1 MKKILITG
9 VAGFIG
15 FHLTNLLLKNGYKVI
30 GIDSIE
36 KSYGKDIKK
45 HRLLILNKQKNFK
58 FFKLSINKIDKI
70 KDKIDLVIH
79 LAAEAGVRKSLLNP
93 YFYIDQ
99 NVNQTIRVFEYMRKK
114 NIKKIF
120 YASSSSVYGD
130 NNVYPSHEKMIIAKP
145 LSIYGITKI
154 ASENIAYYYN
164 KIFNINS
171 YGLRFFTV
179 YGPFGRPDMSIF
191 IFFKNILQN
200 KKIILNNYGKNLRD
214 YTYIDDVTHFILKLI
229 LKSNNQKKFYDIFN
243 IGGKR
248 NISLIKVV
256 KLIEKISNKKAKL
269 KLAKKNKL
277 DPFNSLASMKKLE
290 KFVNFKKSTKIE
302 NGLKFT
308 FNWIKEYLKNQ

>member
-1 MKKILITG
+1 
-9 VAGFIG
+9 
-15 FHLTNLLLKNGYKVI
+15 
-30 GIDSIE
+30 
-36 KSYGKDIKK
+36 
-45 HRLLILNKQKNFK
+45 
-58 FFKLSINKIDKI
+58 
-70 KDKIDLVIH
+70 
-79 LAAEAGVRKSLLNP
+79 
-93 YFYIDQ
+93 
-99 NVNQTIRVFEYMRKK
+99 MRKN

-256 KLIEKISNKKAKL
+256 RLIEKISNKKAKL